1 MNFDPQSTA
10 SGLASL
16 GRGEDSMLVH
26 MTPTEV
32 GSLQQLAAANGG
44 SLTTN
49 PETGLPEAG
58 FLSDILPT
66 IAGIGLSFVPGIG
79 PLAAGLL
86 VGGGTA
92 LATKDI
98 GRGLT
103 AGLGAYG
110 GAGLGGLFKGT
121 LGTKAAI
128 GAGAKAYGA
137 TPALTE
143 SVRAGAAPITGSIAS
158 SLPDKVA
165 PGLAGL
171 MNRQGLMYGAASLAP
186 LAAGAM
192 KPAPFQPVQTS
203 EFNPYYGGPYQFQE
217 GPVRFPTNEQ
227 LLDEDTSEFS
237 YFDYKYPQ
245 QYQRAFA
252 EGGSTGEEYGYNG
265 IEGFLDGPGDGMS
278 DDISAEITHE
288 DGKQQ
293 PARLS
298 AGEFVVSADVVSGL
312 GNGDSDAGAKKLYA
326 MMDRV
331 RKARTGTEKQ
341 GREIDADKFLP
352 A

>member
-1 MNFDPQSTA
+1 MNFANQA
-10 SGLASL
+10 AGVASL
-16 GRGEDSMLVH
+16 GRGEDSALVH
-26 MTPTEV
+26 MAPKEV
-32 GSLQQLAAANGG
+32 DALQQIARNNGG
-44 SLTTN
+44 SLTIN
-49 PETGLPEAG
+49 PETGLPEAS
-58 FLSDILPT
+58 FLKNILPA
-66 IAGIGLSFVPGIG
+66 IAGIGLSMVPGIG
-79 PLAAGLL
+79 PIAAGLL

-128 GAGAKAYGA
+128 GAGAKTYGA
-137 TPALTE
+137 SPALTE
-143 SVRAGAAPITGSIAS
+143 SVRAGAAPITGPVAA

-186 LAAGAM
+186 LAAGTM
-192 KPAPFQPVQTS
+192 NPAPFRPVQS
-203 EFNPYYGGPYQFQE
+203 PEFNPYYGGPYKFQE
-217 GPVRFPTNEQ
+217 GQVRFPTEEQ
-227 LLDEDTSEFS
+227 LLDDDTSEFS

-245 QYQRAFA
+245 RYQLLA
-252 EGGSTGEEYGYNG
+252 EGGI
-265 IEGFLDGPGDGMS
+265 IEAPKGRYLQGPGDGMS
-278 DDISAEITHE
+278 DDIPAIIRHE
-288 DGKQQ
+288 DGKEQ
-293 PARLS
+293 PARLAS
-298 AGEFVVSADVVSGL
+298 GEFVIPADVVSHF
-312 GNGDSDAGAKKLYA
+312 GNGDSTAGAKKLYA

-341 GREIDADKFLP
+341 GKEIDARKFLP